1 MRLSLS
7 FSGFGPLAGSVEAV
21 QAAEDVGLDGVWTA
35 EHVGFHDAIV
45 PSAMFLQATKRL
57 EIGMVGFSAATRH
70 PGALAMELASLCEV
84 GGADRIRI
92 QVGVGD
98 PDLVAQLGGT
108 VEKPVLRTRQY
119 VDVLREMLSGK
130 SVNRNVLPGAFK
142 NFKLN
147 AYTGPPPKIDVM
159 AIRPG
164 MQKLAAQCADGV
176 SLSVAASRTYL
187 RETVENV
194 ERELKEAGRD
204 RSEFRI
210 TALCFGFIAPGID
223 DILAGMGPMIA
234 TFPPEPMEI
243 LGKGALDGA
252 EYVRVHRSG
261 RTLDAAKM
269 LTADVMREL
278 TFACEPDAVGETIQ
292 SFADTGIDEL
302 GIMPMGPPEM
312 LVDTI
317 KLLAASR
324 PA

>member
-1 MRLSLS
+1 MRVSLA

-21 QAAEDVGLDGVWTA
+21 QVAEDVGLDGVWTA
-35 EHVGFHDAIV
+35 EHLGFHDAIV
-45 PSAMFLQATKRL
+45 PSAMYLQATKQI
-57 EIGMVGFSAATRH
+57 EIGMVGFSAASRH
-70 PGALAMELASLCEV
+70 PGTLAMELASLCEV

-98 PDLVAQLGGT
+98 PSLVGKLGGT
-108 VEKPVLRTRQY
+108 TEQPILRTRQL
-119 VDVLREMLSGK
+119 VDGLREALSGK
-130 SVNRNVLPGAFK
+130 EINRTLLPGTFK

-147 AYTGPPPKIDVM
+147 AYTGPPPPIDVM

-164 MQKLAAQCADGV
+164 MQRLAAQVADGV

-187 RETVENV
+187 RETVARV
-194 ERELKEAGRD
+194 EQALAAAGRD
-204 RSEFRI
+204 RSTFRI
-210 TALCFGFIAPGID
+210 TALAFGLIAPGIGE
-223 DILAGMGPMIA
+223 ILAGMGPMIA
-234 TFPPEPMEI
+234 TFPPEPMEV
-243 LGKGALDGA
+243 LGVGALDGA
-252 EYVRVHRSG
+252 AYVEAHQAG
-261 RTLDAAKM
+261 RTLDAARM

-278 TFACEPDAVGETIQ
+278 TLAAEPDGVAEALQ

-302 GIMPMGPPEM
+302 GVMPMGPPEL